1 MENAPVGMYLKDRD
15 GRYILA
21 NPEMAKVFGRPV
33 GEIIGSTAEQLLAPG
48 EAPAIRAADDEIITH
63 GLPTVREEFFPG
75 HAAYAWSMVIR
86 FPIRDEAGEVAQV
99 GGFDVDITRPKL
111 AEAEV
116 KASEQRF
123 KTIAEIHPTPMIITR
138 LDDREVLFANRA
150 YFALF
155 GLTPEK
161 LAGFDRA
168 RLYAEAANREAIY
181 AAIDAGGA
189 IESPEISMRTAGG
202 EPFPAMLT
210 ARGIDYEGSRCCVM
224 SFLDLSRPETGR
236 GRAAGQRAAVPQ
248 HRRGPSD
255 AAGDRAASRT
265 AGSASPTGRSS
276 ACSRLKAPGWT
287 S

>member
-1 MENAPVGMYLKDRD
+1 
-15 GRYILA
+15 
-21 NPEMAKVFGRPV
+21 MAARSS
-33 GEIIGSTAEQLLAPG
+33 EIIGSTAEQLLAPG
-48 EAPAIRAADDEIITH
+48 EAPAIRAADGEMSAH

-75 HAAYAWSMVIR
+75 HATYAWSMVIR

-150 YFALF
+150 YFAVF

-161 LAGFDRA
+161 LAGFDRT
-168 RLYAEAANREAIY
+168 RLYADAANREAIY

-189 IESPEISMRTAGG
+189 IESQEISMRTAAG

-210 ARGIDYEGSRCCVM
+210 ARGMDYEGSRCCVM
-224 SFLDLSRPETGR
+224 SFLDLSALKRAEAALRASEQRFRSIAEAHPMPLVIVRLADGRVRFANRPFLGLFQAAGR
-236 GRAAGQRAAVPQ
+236 QAGRADAGAVLRRSGRAAAI
-248 HRRGPSD
+248 
-255 AAGDRAASRT
+255 
-265 AGSASPTGRSS
+265 SS
-276 ACSRLKAPGWT
+276 T
-287 S
+287 

>member
-1 MENAPVGMYLKDRD
+1 MYLKDRD
-15 GRYILA
+15 GRYLLA

-33 GEIIGSTAEQLLAPG
+33 DEIIGSTAEQLLAPG
-48 EAPAIRAADDEIITH
+48 EAPAIRAADGEIITH

-75 HAAYAWSMVIR
+75 HATYAWSMVIR

-150 YFALF
+150 YFAVF

-161 LAGFDRA
+161 LAGFDRT
-168 RLYAEAANREAIY
+168 RLYAEAANREAIF

-189 IESPEISMRTAGG
+189 DRIAGDQH
-202 EPFPAMLT
+202 AH
-210 ARGIDYEGSRCCVM
+210 
-224 SFLDLSRPETGR
+224 GR
-236 GRAAGQRAAVPQ
+236 GRAVPG
-248 HRRGPSD
+248 H
-255 AAGDRAASRT
+255 ADRARH
-265 AGSASPTGRSS
+265 G
-276 ACSRLKAPGWT
+276 L
-287 S
+287 